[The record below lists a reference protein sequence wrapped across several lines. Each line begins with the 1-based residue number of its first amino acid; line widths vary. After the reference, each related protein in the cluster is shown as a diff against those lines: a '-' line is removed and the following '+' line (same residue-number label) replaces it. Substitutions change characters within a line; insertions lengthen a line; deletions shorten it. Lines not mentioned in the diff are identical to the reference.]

1 MKKRKPQ
8 LIELISRTK
17 IRTQL
22 YAIYFIAIFLPLLVV
37 GTYLLINTSKLL
49 TNYYQDLLE
58 SDNLRV
64 KTILFEITTQL
75 YNISEEISFENKLQ
89 EILITEEDA
98 YHETG
103 IELNNYYTT
112 INNNI
117 STHT

>member
-1 MKKRKPQ
+1 MTKRKPK
-8 LIELISRTK
+8 LMYLISRTK

-22 YAIYFIAIFLPLLVV
+22 YAIYFIAIFITLLVV

-75 YNISEEISFENKLQ
+75 YNISEEISFENNLQ

-98 YHETG
+98 
-103 IELNNYYTT
+103 
-112 INNNI
+112 
-117 STHT
+117 